1 MMFLRNTKLL
11 LKITTIIFLFF
22 CNCNSLLLFA
32 QENRC
37 ANTHT
42 PAYFAQTELF
52 LQKTIAEK
60 KKQYQEDLQNPNA
73 RTERT
78 ESTYKIPIIFHVMY
92 QDGEAVGTGS
102 NISYEQLLSQLT
114 VLNEDFNRKNPDT
127 IQTTSNFKSVAA
139 SANIE
144 FRMAAIDPKGKKLTE
159 IGVDR
164 QKISKR
170 IWDLNEFN
178 QQIAPNT
185 IWNPN
190 EYLNIWVIDSL
201 TLSGS
206 GYVGYGQFPD
216 IDAADLAGLPAS
228 IKLSS
233 ANVMTDGVVMDHG
246 NTGAY
251 RIVQTPQLARSRL
264 NQGRT
269 LTHEIGH
276 FLGVRHVFSDNGIC
290 EDDFCGDT
298 PIQANSTRLLTPCDL
313 VIGRVSCGNIVMVQN
328 FMDYSHDICMNI
340 FTKDQVTRMRTVLEK
355 SPRRKELLTSPVLTS
370 INDDILALN
379 LSIYPNPAN
388 DKININNFNFL
399 MLKSFILHNTLGQI
413 VLQGNLQPTDSQIML
428 SNVAKGLYVLQ
439 IVTEKGKVVK
449 KIHIE

>member
-1 MMFLRNTKLL
+1 MIAISLKLL
-11 LKITTIIFLFF
+11 SNKAINILLFF
-22 CNCNSLLLFA
+22 CVFSNYLLIA

-42 PAYFAQTELF
+42 PAYFAQTELV
-52 LQKTIAEK
+52 LQKALAEK
-60 KKQYQEDLQNPNA
+60 KRQAQEDLQNPNA

-78 ESTYKIPIIFHVMY
+78 ETTYKIPVVFHIMY
-92 QDGEAVGTGS
+92 QEGEAIGTGS
-102 NISYEQLLSQLT
+102 NISYEQILSQLT

-127 IQTTSNFKSVAA
+127 TQTTSNFKSVAV

-144 FRMAAIDPKGKKLTE
+144 FRMVINDPQGKKLPE
-159 IGVDR
+159 MGVDR

-178 QQIAPNT
+178 RELAPNT

-190 EYLNIWVIDSL
+190 QYLNIWVIDSL
-201 TLSGS
+201 TVDGS

-216 IDAADLAGLPAS
+216 IDAADLAGIPSS
-228 IKLSS
+228 IKLPS
-233 ANVMTDGVVMDHG
+233 ANAMTDGVVMDHG
-246 NTGAY
+246 NTGAF
-251 RIVQTPQLARSRL
+251 RIIQTPQLARSRL

-276 FLGVRHVFSDNGIC
+276 FLGVRHIFSDNGIC

-298 PIQANSTRLLTPCDL
+298 PIQASSTRLFTPCDL
-313 VIGRVSCGNIVMVQN
+313 VIGRVSCGNTVMVQN

-340 FTKDQVTRMRTVLEK
+340 FTKDQVARMRTILEK

-370 INDDILALN
+370 TNEDN
-379 LSIYPNPAN
+379 LSANFTIYPNPAT
-388 DKININNFNFL
+388 DKIYLNNFNVL

-413 VLQGNLQPTDSQIML
+413 VLQGNLQTTDTEIL
-428 SNVAKGLYVLQ
+428 LPNIAKGLYFLQ
-439 IVTEKGKVVK
+439 ITTDKGKVVK
-449 KIHIE
+449 KLLIE